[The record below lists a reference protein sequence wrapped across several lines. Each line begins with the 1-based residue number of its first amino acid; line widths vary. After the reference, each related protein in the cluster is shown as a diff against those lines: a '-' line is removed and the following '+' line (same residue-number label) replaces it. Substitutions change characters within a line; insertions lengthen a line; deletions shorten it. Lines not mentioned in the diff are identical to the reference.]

1 MLGLPTKKGVNM
13 TYLQD
18 KDHFGFMELAPKKY
32 ELDESEQLRI
42 RENIAKGR
50 AKIDA
55 MSEIEKTAFTLQALE
70 NRFGWAKGGLL
81 WISKTL

>member
-1 MLGLPTKKGVNM
+1 M
-13 TYLQD
+13 TYYDD
-18 KDHFGFMELAPKKY
+18 KEYFGFKELAPKKY
-32 ELDESEQLRI
+32 DLDESEQLRI

-81 WISKTL
+81 